1 VKNKLIPVVFNLN
14 DQITSILNSIE
25 NYIKTRNNKFVINKN
40 INADLVV
47 YSDNTKISQLFMNIL
62 GNANKFT
69 ENGQITVNIKT
80 EKKDD
85 AAIVLNTE
93 IIDTGVGIAESDLK
107 KIFEPYY
114 QGVLSDDIENIGAGL
129 GLSLCKELVELYG
142 GKISVQSEPRKGT
155 TVTFSL
161 NLQIQYD

>member
-1 VKNKLIPVVFNLN
+1 
-14 DQITSILNSIE
+14 
-25 NYIKTRNNKFVINKN
+25 
-40 INADLVV
+40 
-47 YSDNTKISQLFMNIL
+47 MNIL